1 MHNLLSRAGDMGNA
15 AEVNEWEGVPGGFL
29 FSMGSAWT
37 VPSRV
42 NGG

>member
-1 MHNLLSRAGDMGNA
+1 MHILLSRAGEIENA
-15 AEVNEWEGVPGGFL
+15 VVVKEQEGVSGSSL
-29 FSMGSAWT
+29 FSMGPSWT